1 MRVLLRLLGYL
12 RHHGRAVALAYL
24 SLGGAIAFTSLT
36 PWMLKHAIDSGIG
49 GRSESA
55 LVFAAL
61 AILAFSAGKG
71 LCAYLQSYLGEYL
84 SQTVAYDLR
93 RDFYGKVQSLS
104 FAFHDQVETGQMMSR
119 ATVDVDVS
127 RQFLSMGLL
136 RAVYTFGLAVAIGV
150 IMVTMSWRL
159 AALVFL
165 TIPVVGGLSAIFT
178 RRTRP
183 LWNQVQQQVGVETSV
198 LQESIAGIRA
208 VKAYGQEHRQYE
220 RFRGANWAVREISL
234 RANRIAAFNQ
244 PFLLY
249 VLNLISLAILWYG
262 GHLVVGSALTIG
274 TLVAFTEYQVQLA
287 APVRTLGFLLNLA
300 TRAASAGERIF
311 EIIDRPSE
319 VQEAPHAR
327 PLDAVRGRVRY
338 EHVSFAYGSADRPV
352 VEDIEIDAQPGQTI
366 ALLGPTGSGKTTIL
380 HLLPRFYDAT
390 SGTITIDGTDIK
402 DVTLESLRRAVG
414 VVLQDVFLFN
424 ATIRENIAYGKPGA
438 TQEEIERAAQIAQ
451 IHDFIVSLPDG
462 YDTWV
467 SERGVTL
474 SGGQKQRIAIART
487 LLMDP
492 KVLVLDDST
501 SAVDMETEYL
511 IQQALAEL
519 IKGRTSFV
527 IAHRLRTVKQADQI
541 LVLDGGRIVQRGR
554 HEELVRQPGLY
565 QEIYHLQLRDQEEA
579 DGRRQAAGGSI
590 GRDALGR
597 APLEVATDD

>member
-1 MRVLLRLLGYL
+1 MRILVRLLGYL
-12 RHHGRAVALAYL
+12 RGHLVAVILAYL
-24 SLGGAIAFTSLT
+24 SLAGAVVFTSLT
-36 PWMLKHAIDSGIG
+36 PWMIKHAIDAGIQQ
-49 GRSESA
+49 RSERA
-55 LVFAAL
+55 LVVSAL
-61 AILAFSAGKG
+61 AIVGFSAGKG

-93 RDFYGKVQSLS
+93 RDFYQKVQSLS
-104 FAFHDQVETGQMMSR
+104 FAFHDEVDTGQMMSR
-119 ATVDVDVS
+119 ATVDVEVS

-136 RAVYTFGLAVAIGV
+136 RSVYTFGLAIVVAV
-150 IMVTMSWRL
+150 IMWTMNWQL
-159 AALVFL
+159 ALLVFV
-165 TIPVVGGLSAIFT
+165 TIPIVAVLSAIFT
-178 RRTRP
+178 KRTRP
-183 LWNQVQQQVGVETSV
+183 IWTQVQQQLGVETSV

-208 VKAYGQEHRQYE
+208 VKAYGQEESQYQ
-220 RFRGANWAVREISL
+220 RFRAANWAVRELSL
-234 RANRIAAFNQ
+234 RANQIAAFTQ

-249 VLNLISLAILWYG
+249 ILNAISLAILWYG
-262 GHLVVGSALTIG
+262 GHLVIGGSLTIG
-274 TLVAFTEYQVQLA
+274 TLVAFTEYRAQLA

-300 TRAASAGERIF
+300 TRAVSAGERIF

-319 VQEAPHAR
+319 VQEAPHAP
-327 PLDAVRGRVRY
+327 PLGRVRGHVRY
-338 EHVSFAYGSADRPV
+338 EHVTFGYAQLERPV
-352 VEDIEIDAQPGQTI
+352 VEDICIDARPGETI

-390 SGTITIDGTDIK
+390 GGRITIDEFDIR
-402 DVTLESLRRAVG
+402 DVTLESLRQAVG

-424 ATIRENIAYGKPGA
+424 ATVRENIAYGKPGA
-438 TQEEIERAAQIAQ
+438 TQVEIERAAQIAQ

-492 KVLVLDDST
+492 AVLVLDDST

-541 LVLDGGRIVQRGR
+541 LVLQDGHIVQRGR
-554 HEELVRQPGLY
+554 HEELLAQPGLY

-579 DGRRQAAGGSI
+579 LAGAGE
-590 GRDALGR
+590 LTTE
-597 APLEVATDD
+597 APA

>member
-12 RHHGRAVALAYL
+12 RHHLRAVALAYA
-24 SLGGAIAFTSLT
+24 SLAGAIVFTSLT
-36 PWMLKHAIDSGIG
+36 PWMLKHAIDAGIG
-49 GRSESA
+49 GHSEGA

-71 LCAYLQSYLGEYL
+71 FCAYCQSYLGEYL
-84 SQTVAYDLR
+84 SQAVAYDLR
-93 RDFYGKVQSLS
+93 RDFYGKLQSLS
-104 FAFHDQVETGQMMSR
+104 FAFHDEVETGQMMSR
-119 ATVDVDVS
+119 GTVDVDVS

-136 RAVYTFGLAVAIGV
+136 RSVYTFGLAIVVAA
-150 IMVTMSWRL
+150 IMLTLNWQL
-159 AALVFL
+159 ALLVFL
-165 TIPVVGGLSAIFT
+165 TIPVVGVLSAIFT
-178 RRTRP
+178 KRTRP

-208 VKAYGQEHRQYE
+208 VKACGQEGRQYE

-262 GHLVVGSALTIG
+262 GHLVVGGALTIG
-274 TLVAFTEYQVQLA
+274 TLVAFTEYRAQLA

-300 TRAASAGERIF
+300 TRATAAGERIF
-311 EIIDRPSE
+311 EVIDRPSD

-327 PLDAVRGRVRY
+327 PLGAVRGHVRY
-338 EHVSFAYGSADRPV
+338 ERVSFAYGGADRAV
-352 VEDIEIDAQPGQTI
+352 VADIAIDARPGETI

-390 SGTITIDGTDIK
+390 AGTITIDGTDVK
-402 DVTLESLRRAVG
+402 GVTLESLRRAVG

-438 TQEEIERAAQIAQ
+438 TQEEIERAARIAQ

-492 KVLVLDDST
+492 RVLVLDDST

-511 IQQALAEL
+511 IQRALAEL

-541 LVLDGGRIVQRGR
+541 LVLDEGRIVQRGR
-554 HEELVRQPGLY
+554 HDDLVRQPGLY
-565 QEIYHLQLRDQEEA
+565 QEIYHLQLRDQEDA
-579 DGRRQAAGGSI
+579 VDSRQSSVVSGLVTDGGTKLAS
-590 GRDALGR
+590 L
-597 APLEVATDD
+597 